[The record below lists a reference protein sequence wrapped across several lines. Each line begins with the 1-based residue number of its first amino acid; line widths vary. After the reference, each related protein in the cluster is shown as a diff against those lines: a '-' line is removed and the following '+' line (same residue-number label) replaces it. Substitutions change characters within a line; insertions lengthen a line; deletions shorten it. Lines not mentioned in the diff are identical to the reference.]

1 MTERVRFL
9 CVEKG
14 NRPPQVYV
22 SCSPWSWSRSQ
33 NVCFQ
38 NRLRKEVAC
47 TQRACSLLPPDI
59 RLLVP
64 SKPFAMR
71 TGALGGTLQ
80 VLNNHIIRSVTVTMD
95 TAGCQQSSREARR
108 ESGFRQCSFQSSHNP
123 GESNRRTIIVRTWGW
138 DLLQ

>member
-1 MTERVRFL
+1 
-9 CVEKG
+9 
-14 NRPPQVYV
+14 
-22 SCSPWSWSRSQ
+22 
-33 NVCFQ
+33 
-38 NRLRKEVAC
+38 
-47 TQRACSLLPPDI
+47 
-59 RLLVP
+59 
-64 SKPFAMR
+64 MR

-138 DLLQ
+138 DSSAPAGDLEPLQISLRASARGSAAPGT